1 MLFNLNMAHWY
12 NYLLAVL
19 MIAVGTVLLIKC
31 SDIFVDSASFFAR
44 KLKIPALVIGLTV
57 VAFGTSMPELAV
69 SASDSVSCLINGGNA
84 NIAIGN
90 VVGSNICNI
99 LLVLGCSVALTPIIV
114 KKDVIKTEYPIL
126 LCVSALLGVFILAFP
141 LNGGFAVLRWEG
153 AILVAL
159 IIAYVTYLVIKSKK
173 QAKLEPV
180 PQPDE
185 APKKDMP
192 IWKAILFLIL
202 GLTGIAFGGE
212 LVVSGSKS
220 IAVGIGDLAGWNHD
234 LVESLVGLTIV
245 AVGTS
250 LPELVTS
257 VVAAKKGENEIALGN
272 VIGSNIFNAL
282 FIIGVSSL
290 ITPLTIGSQIIIDI
304 AVMMFAAIL
313 AFILSLKGKLTKK
326 DGFIF
331 IACYVLYLVYLI
343 LRTVL

>member
-1 MLFNLNMAHWY
+1 MLFNLDMTQWY

-19 MIAVGTVLLIKC
+19 MIAGGTVLLIKC

-44 KLKIPALVIGLTV
+44 KLKIPSLVIGLTV
-57 VAFGTSMPELAV
+57 VAFGTSLPELAV
-69 SASDSVSCLINGGNA
+69 SASDSISCLIGGGNA

-114 KKDVIKTEYPIL
+114 KKNVLKSEYPIL
-126 LCVSALLGVFILAFP
+126 IAVSAILSLFIIAFS
-141 LNGGFAVLRWEG
+141 LSGSYAVLRWEG
-153 AILVAL
+153 AILTAL

-173 QAKLEPV
+173 QAKLAPAPEPEEV
-180 PQPDE
+180 
-185 APKKDMP
+185 PKKDYPM
-192 IWKAILFLIL
+192 WKAILFLIL
-202 GLTGIAFGGE
+202 GLAGIAFGGE
-212 LVVSGSKS
+212 LVVNGAKS
-220 IAVGIGDLAGWNHD
+220 IALGVGDLASWDHD

-272 VIGSNIFNAL
+272 VIGSNIFNAM
-282 FIIGVSSL
+282 FIIGICSL
-290 ITPLTIGSQIIIDI
+290 ICPLTIGSQILIDI

-313 AFILSLKGKLTKK
+313 AFVLSLKGKLNKK
-326 DGFIF
+326 DGLIF
-331 IACYVLYLVYLI
+331 IVCYVLYLVYLI